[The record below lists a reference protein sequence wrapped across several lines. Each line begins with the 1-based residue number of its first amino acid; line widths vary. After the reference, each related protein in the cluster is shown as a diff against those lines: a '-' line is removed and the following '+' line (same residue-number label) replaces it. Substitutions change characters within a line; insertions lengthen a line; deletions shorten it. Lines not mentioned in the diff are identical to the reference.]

1 MAVLPRA
8 SVSLQRFDVFDSL
21 KRNGLVR
28 LLRDTSVIGPNE
40 GDQTGS
46 TRALQFTANALP
58 SEAGVNNGSNNTQL
72 AGCHC

>member
-1 MAVLPRA
+1 M
-8 SVSLQRFDVFDSL
+8 QRFYVFDSL

-46 TRALQFTANALP
+46 TRALQFTANALL